1 MVAATPLVELS
12 QREFLDELDVLLAI
26 YADAMQAQASLL
38 PGRLDLM
45 RRHSSYPEFRAV
57 HVRAGASG
65 PVVGFAY
72 GFRGQGG
79 QWWYDAVWSVLARS
93 AGARVAADWLADCME
108 IAEVHVRTEH
118 QRAGIGSAMLMAL
131 TAGRTERTAVLS
143 TPDRDTTA
151 RRLYRRVGFGD
162 LLTGFSF
169 PGGSPP
175 YAVMGAVLPLR
186 DPIAPDTGPSSASP
200 STW

>member
-1 MVAATPLVELS
+1 MAAATSLTELS
-12 QREFLDELDVLLAI
+12 QREFLDELDILLAI
-26 YADAMQAQASLL
+26 YADAMQAQAALL

-45 RRHSSYPEFRAV
+45 RRHSSYPAFRAV
-57 HVRAGASG
+57 HVRARPGG
-65 PVVGFAY
+65 PTVGFAY

-79 QWWYDAVWSVLARS
+79 QWWYDAVWAALARS
-93 AGARVAADWLADCME
+93 EGVPAAADWLADCME

-131 TAGRTERTAVLS
+131 TTGRTEQTAVLS

-151 RRLYRRVGFGD
+151 RRLYRRVGFSD

-186 DPIAPDTGPSSASP
+186 DPMAADTGRSAARPSI
-200 STW
+200 

>member
-1 MVAATPLVELS
+1 MAAGTSLTELS
-12 QREFLDELDVLLAI
+12 QREFLDELDILLAI
-26 YADAMQAQASLL
+26 YADAMQAQAALL

-45 RRHSSYPEFRAV
+45 RRHSSYPAFRAV
-57 HVRAGASG
+57 HVRARSSG

-72 GFRGQGG
+72 SFHGQGG
-79 QWWYDAVWSVLARS
+79 QWWYDAVWAALARS
-93 AGARVAADWLADCME
+93 AGVPAAADWLADCME

-131 TAGRTERTAVLS
+131 TTGRPERTAVLS

-151 RRLYRRVGFGD
+151 RRLYRRVGFSD
-162 LLTGFSF
+162 LLAGFSF

-186 DPIAPDTGPSSASP
+186 DPMAADTWPSSARP
-200 STW
+200 SI